1 MAQQPQ
7 KRPHRLAGTA
17 LAVATALGLISTPHE
32 IRAQSLLEQL
42 GFGDVAVQQDGS
54 TAPRQRRRDRER
66 DNDSRIPAGL
76 PYGRVAPA
84 QYADGIGA
92 MMSGPDLRYLSNR
105 VFADGAQNLFSE
117 NGVTQWAWTWGQFVD
132 HNIGLRQGGDEVV
145 QQPFDEFDPLEHFS
159 NSANALSMTRSAA
172 APGTGVTTPR
182 EQINTVTP
190 LLDGW
195 AVYGSRERQ
204 EWLREGP
211 VDGDRRNNGARLL
224 MSSDNTLPTANARGD
239 ATSAP
244 EMEIV
249 GRLRADVA
257 GAETVVTGDVRANE
271 NIGLTAAHTLFA
283 REHNRLVSL
292 LPADWSEQRKFQA
305 ARQLVI
311 ATTQYITYNEFLP
324 ALGVQLPAAN
334 GYQPNVDARVT
345 NEFATVGFR
354 AHSMIHGEIEMAVDV
369 GHFSESELAA
379 FADAGIEIEV
389 LGSEVELAV
398 PLNVAFANPRLLA
411 SLGVGP
417 VAAGL
422 GAEAQYLNDEQIDNQ
437 LRSVLFQLPRTDIT
451 NPDACLDGVELPT
464 CFNLVSDLGAL
475 DVFRQRDHGIPDYNS
490 LRVAYGLPA
499 VGSFTEITGEAT
511 ADFDRGD
518 PLLAAGDAIN
528 NPAIMDFV
536 ELRDAEGNVLIP
548 GTDAADGEAVVGVR
562 RSTLAARLQAL
573 YGDVDQV
580 DAFVG
585 MVSEPRP
592 VGSDLG
598 ELQHAMWAHQFAAL
612 RDGDPRFYLWNDDL
626 ASLVVETGLSYQQT
640 LTDVIV
646 NNTALLDG
654 DIQPNVFLVSEL
666 Q

>member
-1 MAQQPQ
+1 M
-7 KRPHRLAGTA
+7 G
-17 LAVATALGLISTPHE
+17 
-32 IRAQSLLEQL
+32 
-42 GFGDVAVQQDGS
+42 
-54 TAPRQRRRDRER
+54 RRTC
-66 DNDSRIPAGL
+66 SR
-76 PYGRVAPA
+76 RTE
-84 QYADGIGA
+84 
-92 MMSGPDLRYLSNR
+92 SRNGP
-105 VFADGAQNLFSE
+105 GPGE

-379 FADAGIEIEV
+379 FADAGIEIE
-389 LGSEVELAV
+389 
-398 PLNVAFANPRLLA
+398 
-411 SLGVGP
+411 
-417 VAAGL
+417 
-422 GAEAQYLNDEQIDNQ
+422 
-437 LRSVLFQLPRTDIT
+437 
-451 NPDACLDGVELPT
+451 
-464 CFNLVSDLGAL
+464 
-475 DVFRQRDHGIPDYNS
+475 
-490 LRVAYGLPA
+490 
-499 VGSFTEITGEAT
+499 ITGEAT
-511 ADFDRGD
+511 ADFDLGD

-626 ASLVVETGLSYQQT
+626 ASLVAETGLSYQQT

-646 NNTALLDG
+646 NNTALSDG
-654 DIQPNVFLVSEL
+654 DIQPNMFLVSEL